1 VTRKSSN
8 LLHFAFVPDEASGE
22 AVRPQGQTMRVLVVE
37 DEALIRMLIC
47 DLLAEIGFEC
57 REAADADRAFAALD
71 GVDGWRPD
79 ILVTDYNLGPGPNG
93 AEVAAEAVRRL
104 PGLPV
109 IYATGNPECLS
120 DVRPQA
126 RVLAKPFAAA
136 DLILA
141 IDELRAPAALP
152 LPELPSVGDAGTVV
166 PALLAA

>member
-1 VTRKSSN
+1 
-8 LLHFAFVPDEASGE
+8 
-22 AVRPQGQTMRVLVVE
+22 MRVLVVE

-47 DLLAEIGFEC
+47 DLLEEAGFDC
-57 REAADADRAFAALD
+57 REAGDAGEAFAALH
-71 GVDGWRPD
+71 GADGWRPN

-93 AEVAAEAVRRL
+93 TEVAAEAVRRL

-109 IYATGNPECLS
+109 IYVTGNPECLN

-126 RVLAKPFAAA
+126 RVLAKPFAMA

-141 IDELRAPAALP
+141 IDELGAPVALRV
-152 LPELPSVGDAGTVV
+152 PEPSSADDAPTVV